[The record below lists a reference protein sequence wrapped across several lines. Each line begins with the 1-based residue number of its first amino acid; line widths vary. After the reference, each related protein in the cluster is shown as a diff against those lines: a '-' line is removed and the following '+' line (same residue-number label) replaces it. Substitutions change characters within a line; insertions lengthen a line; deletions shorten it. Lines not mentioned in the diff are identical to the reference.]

1 MSSGKIIFFS
11 VSENQ
16 SILVMPPWRNWSLL
30 TAITASMLLHFLILY
45 APFMKVWFC
54 LMFFLICKI
63 VSTEQLTFCN
73 SSYCSIRKWVDVFKN
88 GPSKICR
95 KQPLKNLKWYGLR
108 RQQNYV
114 RENCSKLAL
123 KAPKKG
129 QMMRNLEQ
137 ISLTHVA

>member
-1 MSSGKIIFFS
+1 MSFGKIIFCS

-54 LMFFLICKI
+54 RMFFLNLQNCIDSNWPFAT
-63 VSTEQLTFCN
+63 VHTA
-73 SSYCSIRKWVDVFKN
+73 VDVFKN

-95 KQPLKNLKWYGLR
+95 KQPLKNLKWYGQR

-114 RENCSKLAL
+114 KENCSKLAL
-123 KAPKKG
+123 KAPKEG
-129 QMMRNLEQ
+129 QTMRNLEQ
-137 ISLTHVA
+137 ISLTHLA